1 MKTKER
7 KSFEQSKLGLL
18 TTERR
23 NEEEPIHAL
32 VDLHPTPLEYQQG
45 AGAGAGAAMNRRA
58 PPPLDESEFPR
69 EEPPRPRGR
78 KKVGPG

>member
-1 MKTKER
+1 
-7 KSFEQSKLGLL
+7 
-18 TTERR
+18 
-23 NEEEPIHAL
+23 

-45 AGAGAGAAMNRRA
+45 AGAGAGAAMKRRA